1 MVNYIYNSVGL
12 LINAAGSA
20 IGTQTVQ
27 VWKQKDTD
35 GNGKIDARDDKSQGE
50 FISQFTPSE
59 STNSYVVLYGQA
71 QVVKSVTT
79 SYAATLAGSV
89 FTKITDAGAH
99 GYSKSVA
106 TVDYSFNGKGQLM
119 GAVGST
125 VGDQNSEVWT
135 DTNRNNCLLYTSRCV

>member
-1 MVNYIYNSVGL
+1 MCIRDS
-12 LINAAGSA
+12 
-20 IGTQTVQ
+20 
-27 VWKQKDTD
+27 
-35 GNGKIDARDDKSQGE
+35 GKIDARDDKSQGE

-99 GYSKSVA
+99 GYS
-106 TVDYSFNGKGQLM
+106 
-119 GAVGST
+119 
-125 VGDQNSEVWT
+125 
-135 DTNRNNCLLYTSRCV
+135 CLLYTSRCV